1 MTDPRAPADRPSPE
15 GADAPA
21 TSKAVLRRLALAA
34 RDALAPANRAE
45 AADRLP
51 TFVDAIAV
59 AEGTIVAGYMPI
71 RSEID
76 PRPLMA
82 TLAARGARLCLPV
95 VGEDRETLVFR
106 EWHAGAALEPA
117 SFGLSVPG
125 AEAAELTPE
134 VLLLPLAAFDDAG
147 NRIGYG
153 KGHYDRA
160 LERLE
165 ALGPRRKIGLAFALQ
180 RVDAVPA
187 EPHDRP
193 LDLILTELGPRVPNI
208 AARVPAPAVRRG
220 GDAA

>member
-1 MTDPRAPADRPSPE
+1 M
-15 GADAPA
+15 
-21 TSKAVLRRLALAA
+21 TSKAELRHGVLAA
-34 RDALAPANRAE
+34 RDALDPAIRAE
-45 AADRLP
+45 AATRL
-51 TFVDAIAV
+51 AAQAEALAV
-59 AEGTIVAGYMPI
+59 PPHTIVAGYMPI

-76 PRPLMA
+76 PRPLMVE
-82 TLAARGARLCLPV
+82 LAARGARLCLPA
-95 VGEDRETLVFR
+95 VGDDRETLIFR
-106 EWHAGAALEPA
+106 AWTPGDALEPA

-125 AEAAELTPE
+125 PDAAELAPE

-180 RVDAVPA
+180 HVTAIPA

-193 LDLILTELGPRVPNI
+193 LDLILTEDGPRVPTTTTR
-208 AARVPAPAVRRG
+208 ASAPDARRG

>member
-1 MTDPRAPADRPSPE
+1 
-15 GADAPA
+15 
-21 TSKAVLRRLALAA
+21 VLAA
-34 RDALAPANRAE
+34 RDALPPETRAD
-45 AADRLP
+45 AADRLAALA
-51 TFVDAIAV
+51 DAIAP
-59 AEGTIVAGYMPI
+59 APGTIVAGYMPI

-82 TLAARGARLCLPV
+82 ALAARGARLCLPV
-95 VGEDRETLVFR
+95 VAADRETLIFR
-106 EWHAGAALEPA
+106 EWRDGAALEPA

-125 AEAAELTPE
+125 ADAAELAPD
-134 VLLLPLAAFDDAG
+134 VLLLPLAVFDDAG

-160 LERLE
+160 LARLE
-165 ALGPRRKIGLAFALQ
+165 AAGPRRKIGLAFALQ

-193 LDLILTELGPRVPNI
+193 LDLILTEDGPRVPTI
-208 AARVPAPAVRRG
+208 TARASAPDARRG